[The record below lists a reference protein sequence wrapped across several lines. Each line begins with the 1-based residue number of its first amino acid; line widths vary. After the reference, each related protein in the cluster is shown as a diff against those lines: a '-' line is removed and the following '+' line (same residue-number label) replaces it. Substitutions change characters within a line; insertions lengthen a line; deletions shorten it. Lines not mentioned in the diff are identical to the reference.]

1 MTEEQVED
9 IEVSLDKFFSIR
21 EDLPLVLLLVPGLV
35 PVDLSIPVLMLAF
48 MVGKKVCSLWDV
60 IEELKVGGKMN
71 LFAVF
76 PIGATIQDGGK
87 RKRSNAVWSWCH
99 SNLNPRPKWRK

>member
-9 IEVSLDKFFSIR
+9 IEVSLDQFFPIQ
-21 EDLPLVLLLVPGLV
+21 EGLPLVSLLVPGLV
-35 PVDLSIPVLMLAF
+35 PVDSSIPVLMLAF
-48 MVGKKVCSLWDV
+48 TVGKTVCWLWDIIV
-60 IEELKVGGKMN
+60 VLKVGGKMN

-87 RKRSNAVWSWCH
+87 RKRSDVTYFFMIQEI
-99 SNLNPRPKWRK
+99 K

>member
-48 MVGKKVCSLWDV
+48 MVGKKVCSL
-60 IEELKVGGKMN
+60 
-71 LFAVF
+71 
-76 PIGATIQDGGK
+76 
-87 RKRSNAVWSWCH
+87 
-99 SNLNPRPKWRK
+99 